1 MWFPEKVTGNM
12 EFVTVAK
19 MQGRNVSKFP
29 SPIRGKSRNNKFW
42 VKAVTPQVQVKH
54 FSC

>member
-29 SPIRGKSRNNKFW
+29 FSNQR
-42 VKAVTPQVQVKH
+42 QVQKKQVLG
-54 FSC
+54 